1 MPENWKSYFANVN
14 GKPSSI
20 ALDLALREH
29 APMPAKA
36 WLLWVWIYLRDPGP
50 NGMTSQAEFPT
61 ISAIEHELTQE
72 LGTRC
77 QAIYAGRVTGERR
90 RELYF
95 YGADKKDF
103 KRAVKNTMSGFRS
116 YRYDFDAQHEP
127 DWNQYFNVLFPS
139 DEAMEKIKNQD
150 VLEALMKRGDDLKDV
165 RDVHHWIYFKT
176 AKDREWYASKVR
188 ELGYIIEDETQD
200 QKEGQPCGLT
210 ITRDQAVTP
219 DATDNAVL
227 ELFRLAKQVNADYD
241 GWEAQLI
248 SKADSN

>member
-1 MPENWKSYFANVN
+1 MAAFSSAGKGINQEWYRAPAGSGPQRASRGRAEAKPCPRLRRRHKQRQAVKFCLLMTENWKSYFANVN

-150 VLEALMKRGDDLKDV
+150 VLEALMKRGEDLKAI

-176 AKDREWYASKVR
+176 AEDRAWYASKVR
-188 ELGYIIEDETQD
+188 ELCTLCSR
-200 QKEGQPCGLT
+200 KL
-210 ITRDQAVTP
+210 
-219 DATDNAVL
+219 L
-227 ELFRLAKQVNADYD
+227 
-241 GWEAQLI
+241 
-248 SKADSN
+248 

>member
-1 MPENWKSYFANVN
+1 MPANWKSYFANVN
-14 GKPSSI
+14 GKPSSV
-20 ALDLALREH
+20 ALDLALRDS
-29 APMPAKA
+29 APIPKKP
-36 WLLWVWIYLRDPGP
+36 WLLWVWIYLRDPSP

-61 ISAIEHELTQE
+61 ICAIEDELTKQLVIGCE
-72 LGTRC
+72 
-77 QAIYAGRVTGERR
+77 AIYAGRITGDRR

-103 KRAVKNTMSGFRS
+103 KRAVKNAMSGFLS

-188 ELGYIIEDETQD
+188 ELGYTIEDETQD
-200 QKEGQPCGLT
+200 QKEGQPYGLT
-210 ITRDQAVTP
+210 ISRNQTVTP

-227 ELFRLAKQVNADYD
+227 ELFRLAREVNADYD